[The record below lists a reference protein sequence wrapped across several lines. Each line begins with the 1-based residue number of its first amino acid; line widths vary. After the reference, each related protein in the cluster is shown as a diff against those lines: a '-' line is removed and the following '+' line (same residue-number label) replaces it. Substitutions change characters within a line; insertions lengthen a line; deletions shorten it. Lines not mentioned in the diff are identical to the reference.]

1 MLTLQ
6 QIKLPVSHTKEDL
19 EKKIVKTLKISFQD
33 LQSWKIRKQSL
44 DARKKPE
51 LYFVYTIDV
60 SVKKE
65 NKVLKRVNNKNIML
79 TKRKKFSYLSLPEGV
94 TEKDLETCRPVIIGS
109 GPAGLFCAYYLVRAG
124 LRPIVLE
131 RGDDADRRMEK
142 VNQFWE
148 TGELDTESNVQFGEG
163 GAGTFSDGKLNTL
176 VKDSQGRNTEVLN
189 IFVRAGAPE
198 EILYV
203 QKPHLG
209 TDMLVKIVKNI
220 RNYIEDHQGEVRFRS
235 KVTDF
240 LIEKGKI
247 RGVIVNGEEK
257 IFSSFIVL
265 ALGHSARDTFSLLE
279 KKRIHM

>member
-1 MLTLQ
+1 MLTLHQ
-6 QIKLPVSHTKEDL
+6 VKLPVSHSREEL
-19 EKKIVKTLKISFQD
+19 EKKIVKTLKISSQE

-51 LYFVYTIDV
+51 LHFVYTIDA

-65 NKVLKRVNNKNIML
+65 RQVLKKVNNKNVTL
-79 TKRKKFSYLSLPEGV
+79 TNRKKFSYLTLPEGI
-94 TEKDLETCRPVIIGS
+94 TENDLRICRPVIIGS

-124 LRPIVLE
+124 LRPILLE

-142 VNQFWE
+142 VDRFWK

-209 TDMLVKIVKNI
+209 TD
-220 RNYIEDHQGEVRFRS
+220 RS
-235 KVTDF
+235 
-240 LIEKGKI
+240 LIWE
-247 RGVIVNGEEK
+247 
-257 IFSSFIVL
+257 
-265 ALGHSARDTFSLLE
+265 
-279 KKRIHM
+279 RISWLKS